1 MMEDAEIAVIT
12 YGSVTR
18 SARQAIMDVRHLGV
32 HAGVLQLVT
41 LYPFPRQSVENV
53 LRQCRAVL
61 VPEMNMGQISR
72 EVKRVNQTATRVTTL
87 NRVDGQL
94 ITPEEIYGRLIKM

>member
-1 MMEDAEIAVIT
+1 M
-12 YGSVTR
+12 
-18 SARQAIMDVRHLGV
+18 
-32 HAGVLQLVT
+32 
-41 LYPFPRQSVENV
+41 

-72 EVKRVNQTATRVTTL
+72 DVKRVNQTATRVTTL

>member
-1 MMEDAEIAVIT
+1 
-12 YGSVTR
+12 
-18 SARQAIMDVRHLGV
+18 
-32 HAGVLQLVT
+32 VT
-41 LYPFPRQSVENV
+41 LSPFPRQSVENV

-61 VPEMNMGQISR
+61 IPEMNMGQISR
-72 EVKRVNQTATRVTTL
+72 EVQRVNQTDTRVTTL